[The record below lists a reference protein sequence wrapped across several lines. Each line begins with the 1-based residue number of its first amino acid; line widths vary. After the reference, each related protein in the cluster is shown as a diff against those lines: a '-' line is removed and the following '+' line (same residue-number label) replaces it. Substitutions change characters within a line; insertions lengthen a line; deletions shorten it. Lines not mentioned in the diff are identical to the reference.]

1 MLNEV
6 KHLGSIAS
14 RFEQNEIRRLRLQ
27 NATVGGRR
35 WRRSQEILTMQ
46 RVAFRLW
53 VQPDRLDEYKRLH
66 QEVWPELLADMRAAG
81 IRNYSIFADGPE
93 LFGYLEC
100 DDWESTSAALAQ
112 SDANRR
118 WQEFMQ
124 SYLATPVD
132 PDAPEP
138 LRMMDEVFRME

>member
-66 QEVWPELLADMRAAG
+66 QDVWPDLLADMRAAG
-81 IRNYSIFADGPE
+81 IRNYSIFA
-93 LFGYLEC
+93 
-100 DDWESTSAALAQ
+100 ALAQ

-124 SYLATPVD
+124 GYLATPVD